1 MKLVIAEKPSVAMS
15 LAAVLGATERKD
27 GYLEGSGY
35 LVSWCVGHLLE
46 LAQPEAYKE
55 QYAKWRYED
64 LPILPEN
71 WKYEVPKD
79 KKTQLALLCRL
90 MKDKRVDSVVCATDA
105 GREGELIFRLVYE
118 YAGCNKPME
127 RLWISSM
134 EDAAIREGFDHLR
147 PGSDYDKLYDAAV
160 CRAGA
165 DWLIGINATRLF
177 SVLYGVTLNVGRV
190 MSPTLALLVQRES
203 DIESFIS
210 KPFYVPEIT
219 CGGFTASGE
228 KMTERSEAE
237 KIRMDCDHNS
247 AFVRSVEKQ
256 VKTIQPPR
264 LYDLTTLQRECNR
277 IYGYTAQQT
286 LDYVQSLYEKK
297 LATYPRTDS
306 QYLTKDMQATAASLI
321 LWLRDNMPFGK
332 GCAGEPD
339 IDRVTDDSKVTDHHA
354 IIPTVEIARTDLS
367 ELPSGERDVLTL
379 LAVRLLCAT
388 TQAHRFETVTA
399 MLDCQGHTFT
409 AKGKTILQS
418 GWKEVERIHRMSIR
432 QSETEHR
439 ENEDAALPVLKEG
452 QTFETVSAS
461 LREGKTSPPKHYTED
476 TLLSAM
482 ENAGAEDMPD
492 DAERKGLGTPAIR
505 AATLEKLVS
514 AGFVERKKK
523 QLIPTKKGRNL
534 IAVLPDNI
542 KSPIL
547 TAEWESMLK
556 QVEHGELSATSFMD
570 QIADMSRT
578 LVKEHTAPEER
589 FADLFPSSK
598 GTVHEAV
605 GVCPRCGAPVYE
617 GKKGF
622 FCDNR
627 ECSFALW
634 KDNRFFSSKKKSITK
649 SVAAALLK
657 EGRISM
663 SGLYSEKTGKT
674 YDAEV
679 ILDDTGGKYVNF
691 KLEFPVKKGRRK

>member
-79 KKTQLALLCRL
+79 KKKQLALLCRL

-247 AFVRSVEKQ
+247 AFVRSAEKQ

-388 TQAHRFETVTA
+388 TQVHRFEAVTA
-399 MLDCQGHTFT
+399 ILDCQGYTFT

-432 QSETEHR
+432 QSETEHK
-439 ENEDAALPVLKEG
+439 ENEAVALPVLQEG
-452 QTFETVSAS
+452 QTFEAVSAS

-482 ENAGAEDMPD
+482 ETAGNDQFD
-492 DAERKGLGTPAIR
+492 DDTEKKGLGTPATR
-505 AATLEKLVS
+505 AGIIEKLVKS
-514 AGFVERKKK
+514 GFAERKGKS
-523 QLIPTKKGRNL
+523 LIPTKDGCNL
-534 IAVLPDNI
+534 VCVLPEQI
-542 KSPIL
+542 TSPAM
-547 TAEWESMLK
+547 TAEWENTLM
-556 QVEHGELSATSFMD
+556 EIERGNADADAFLSGIVQMTGD
-570 QIADMSRT
+570 
-578 LVKEHTAPEER
+578 LVKAYPFLSDAEAQRFGTGKEEIG
-589 FADLFPSSK
+589 K
-598 GTVHEAV
+598 
-605 GVCPRCGAPVYE
+605 CPRCGSPVYV
-617 GKKGF
+617 GKGNFYCSNK
-622 FCDNR
+622 D
-627 ECSFALW
+627 CSFCLW
-634 KDNRFFSSKKKSITK
+634 EDNKFFSSKKKKLTK
-649 SVAAALLK
+649 KIAKELLDK
-657 EGRISM
+657 GWCRVT
-663 SGLYSEKTGKT
+663 GLYTPKKPQL
-674 YDAEV
+674 YDAV
-679 ILDDTGGKYVNF
+679 IRLDDSGGKYVSF
-691 KLEFPVKKGRRK
+691 KMEFDR